1 MEKKNKILVVIAG
14 KNFRSIKDCLHE
26 YDDIIVTQV
35 DVNKNIEKI
44 EKCDVLIP
52 TMTSIGK
59 DIIDR
64 AKKLKLIQQWGAGLE
79 GIDVDVATKR
89 GIAVAN
95 VPTNGT
101 YNAESVAEWCVMA
114 AIAISRSY
122 PLIHKRVLNGGPW
135 GLPVGEALVF
145 KRVGIIGF
153 GGIGRALA
161 KRLKPFEC
169 EIVAVKRTADDAL
182 VKEFGLKWLKSLDFL
197 DELLSTSNY
206 IFLCLPL
213 NDSTLSLISHRE
225 FSIIKKGSY
234 IINPSRGKIINRDAL
249 FNALRNSHIKAAA
262 FDVFWEEPTTKGDR
276 DLRLKNLLLTP
287 HIAGVTHIS
296 YEHIAK
302 AVVENIYLVM
312 KDKEPKNCINP
323 SYINYK
329 NG

>member
-1 MEKKNKILVVIAG
+1 MKKNRKIIVVIAG
-14 KNFRSIKDCLHE
+14 KNFNSIRDCLSE
-26 YDDIIVTQV
+26 YANIIVKQV
-35 DVNKNIEKI
+35 DVNKNIERI

-52 TMTSIGK
+52 AMTPINK
-59 DIIDR
+59 DIINR
-64 AKKLKLIQQWGAGLE
+64 AKHLKLIQQWGAGLE
-79 GIDVDVATKR
+79 GIDIDAATKR

-101 YNAESVAEWCVMA
+101 YNAESVAEWSVMA

-122 PLIHKRVLNGGPW
+122 PSIHKSVLKGGPW
-135 GLPVGEALVF
+135 GFPVGESLLF

-169 EIVAVKRTADDAL
+169 EIVSVKRTADDAL
-182 VKEFGLKWLKSLDFL
+182 AQEYGLKWLKSIEFL
-197 DELLSTSNY
+197 DELLSTSDY

-213 NDSTLSLISHRE
+213 NDSSINLLGDRE

-234 IINPSRGKIINRDAL
+234 IINASRGKIINREA
-249 FNALRNSHIKAAA
+249 FFKALRNGHIKAAA
-262 FDVFWEEPTTKGDR
+262 LDVFWEEPTMKGDK
-276 DLRLKNLLLTP
+276 DLTLKNLLLTP
-287 HIAGVTHIS
+287 HIAGVTNIS
-296 YEHIAK
+296 YKHIAK

-312 KDKEPKNCINP
+312 NNKEPQNCINTD
-323 SYINYK
+323 YINYK